1 MNRTVDSSEILQT
14 FSDGLYDALLSALSP
29 VVGSVDYLKR
39 MHQEYR
45 IRKEIRSLQ
54 RRRLEF
60 ILALT
65 GVLSEEIIS
74 EEYDKIGEKLKKI
87 QEDPLFV
94 EDFEKLNNLFCSL
107 DRQDQINIMIETAK
121 TTSKF
126 FSAVRD
132 ELSTNLIGSSDPEHM
147 LVLGQALKCG
157 EQMVNDIILSMK
169 KKPPDIQNTEFCV
182 NVLLV
187 LLTKLLAISMGKME
201 IESLYSDI
209 AFCIY
214 HTLPQIEGSIDDAA
228 FAILGE
234 NE

>member
-1 MNRTVDSSEILQT
+1 MNKTVDSSEILQT

-29 VVGSVDYLKR
+29 VVGGVEYLRR
-39 MHQEYR
+39 MRQEYR
-45 IRKEIRSLQ
+45 IRKEIQSLKRKRQ
-54 RRRLEF
+54 KFVLT
-60 ILALT
+60 LA
-65 GVLSEEIIS
+65 GMLSEEIIG
-74 EEYDKIGEKLKKI
+74 EEYDKIGEKLKRI
-87 QEDPLFV
+87 QENSLFM
-94 EDFEKLNNLFCSL
+94 EDFEKLNNLFGSL

-121 TTSKF
+121 TTLKF
-126 FSAVRD
+126 ISTMRD
-132 ELSTNLIGSSDPEHM
+132 EISTNLIGSSDPEHM

-187 LLTKLLAISMGKME
+187 LLTKLLAISMEKME

-214 HTLPQIEGSIDDAA
+214 HTLPQIEVSIDDAA